1 MRIINDKLRVY
12 FCEYMV
18 IILDNIRSA
27 SNVGAI
33 FRTADSLGV
42 KQLYLCGITAAPP
55 NKEIQKTAL
64 GATESVNWSYH
75 QATEE
80 VIRHLLDNGF
90 TVIGLEQTDNSIP
103 LDTCSLPETTEIALV
118 VGNEVEG
125 VQHQVLKLC
134 SLIVEI
140 PQKGIKKSL
149 NVSVATGIAVWE
161 LLKKQPY

>member
-1 MRIINDKLRVY
+1 
-12 FCEYMV
+12 MV

-27 SNVGAI
+27 ANVGAI
-33 FRTADSLGV
+33 FRIADSLGI
-42 KQLYLCGITAAPP
+42 KKLHLCGITAVPP
-55 NKEIQKTAL
+55 SKEIQKTAL

-75 QATEE
+75 ETTEE
-80 VIRHLLDNGF
+80 VVHHLLDSG
-90 TVIGLEQTDNSIP
+90 VLVVGLEQTDNSIA
-103 LDTCSLPETTEIALV
+103 LDKCSIPSTADVALV

-125 VQHQVLKLC
+125 VQKHVLQVC

-140 PQKGIKKSL
+140 PQHGMKKSL